1 MSLNAFLESILDK
14 KREAEALGFR
24 LDLIVLHVDF
34 YDTLMKAMATEKAA
48 SGAFR
53 LVQNQRD
60 EERKDVYLYDVKVMW
75 SGNRLPTRQVWF
87 RYSSMGSSEPPQRKA
102 V

>member
-1 MSLNAFLESILDK
+1 MSLNAFLDSILDK
-14 KREAEALGFR
+14 KREAEARGFR

-34 YDTLMKAMATEKAA
+34 YDTLMRAIATERAA
-48 SGAFR
+48 SSSFK
-53 LVQNQRD
+53 LVQNPHE

-87 RYSSMGSSEPPQRKA
+87 RYSSLGSSEPPQRKA